1 MDCKAKGWFL
11 TPLGATP
18 GRLRLPPRAFEPQMS
33 PPYESAVIQMLS
45 LVFSTFYIEKI
56 MFFELKG
63 VILTT
68 PRGNLLGP
76 LRPLAAPRGPCAL

>member
-1 MDCKAKGWFL
+1 MVFD
-11 TPLGATP
+11 TPRGYPRETQVT
-18 GRLRLPPRAFEPQMS
+18 PRAFEPHMS

-45 LVFSTFYIEKI
+45 LVFSTFYIEK
-56 MFFELKG
+56 MFFEFKG